1 MKKSEIIELIEKL
14 DTSSIAEMY
23 IKDGE
28 FELSLK
34 KAGAVVQPVAA
45 PHHVAAPAAAAMDG
59 HMSQSPAAEAG
70 GNGSAAETPDESHEF
85 ITAPIVGTFYRT
97 PSPDS
102 PPYVEEGDEVS
113 KGDTICIIEAM
124 KVMNELEAEFDCR
137 IKRILV
143 EHQQMI
149 EYGTPLFEVEKL

>member
-14 DTSSIAEMY
+14 DTSSLAEMY

-59 HMSQSPAAEAG
+59 HMEQS
-70 GNGSAAETPDESHEF
+70 SSAETPDESHEF

-143 EHQQMI
+143 ENQQMI
-149 EYGTPLFEVEKL
+149 EYGSPLFEVEKL

>member
-14 DTSSIAEMY
+14 DTSSLAEMY

-59 HMSQSPAAEAG
+59 HMAQNP
-70 GNGSAAETPDESHEF
+70 AAETPDESHEF

-113 KGDTICIIEAM
+113 KGATICIIEAM

-143 EHQQMI
+143 ENQQMI